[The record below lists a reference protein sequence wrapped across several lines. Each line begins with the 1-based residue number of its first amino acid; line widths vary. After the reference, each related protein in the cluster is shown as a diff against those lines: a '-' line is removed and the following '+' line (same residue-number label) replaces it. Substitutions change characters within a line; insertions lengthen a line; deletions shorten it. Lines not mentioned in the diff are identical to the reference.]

1 MNKLLGL
8 NFWCLE
14 QGLIDEV
21 KDKITEDL
29 KPADVDMAVKIYNNL
44 KFKSNIPTE
53 VIEYVDK
60 TLIQVS
66 YLQ

>member
-1 MNKLLGL
+1 MGVSISPG
-8 NFWCLE
+8 
-14 QGLIDEV
+14 QGLVDEI

-29 KPADVDMAVKIYNNL
+29 KPADVETAVKIYNNL

-66 YLQ
+66 HGKMS

>member
-1 MNKLLGL
+1 
-8 NFWCLE
+8 
-14 QGLIDEV
+14 LIDEV
-21 KDKITEDL
+21 KDKLTEDL
-29 KPADVDMAVKIYNNL
+29 KPADVEMAVKIYNNL

-66 YLQ
+66 SKKQIFGLSFAKS

>member
-1 MNKLLGL
+1 VSVVPG
-8 NFWCLE
+8 
-14 QGLIDEV
+14 QGLVDEI
-21 KDKITEDL
+21 KDKLTEDL
-29 KPADVDMAVKIYNNL
+29 KPADVETAVKIYNNL

-66 YLQ
+66 HGKK